1 MDFGWF
7 CAEPGVGLDDPCR
20 SLPTQVTLSFYDMV
34 PLINAAAKYFF
45 ECISGSNRRCKI
57 QVWFASVRH
66 VDGNQLSAI
75 IFYECAASESLLK
88 YKVKLSDCHF
98 LSGYC

>member
-1 MDFGWF
+1 LDIGFWIGLGRLDFGWF

-57 QVWFASVRH
+57 QVWFAS
-66 VDGNQLSAI
+66 
-75 IFYECAASESLLK
+75 K
-88 YKVKLSDCHF
+88 KLSHRAE
-98 LSGYC
+98 SG